1 MSNLIRPQ
9 PNLGKEKSLHAR
21 GALALIFLATGGF
34 SISNLLSPVLAGIPP
49 LSGNSEFFAYSWVYA
64 IRWGAGEPH
73 VFQPHSQLIFPIYAL
88 INHLFAMTTDGA
100 DHILAGWRHISLIW
114 PIVMTVSGLAFLFS
128 TISRRAPIIDA
139 VFSAAAYLLAVP
151 LLLSDHALNSLSYH
165 SLAIPLALGALP
177 LWRSYQ
183 ADRGP
188 PSLAFYVLL
197 GLYTAICALGKPTFL
212 AFAAAFYG
220 MEIVRAVRT
229 RNIWRINLGG
239 LIAIA
244 IYLLWMLAF
253 CRGLDGL
260 IYQLSKTYEFMQ
272 SQSWMYS
279 EARGATPFHFYKGYV
294 IGVMG
299 PLPSLMI
306 AMIVGLV
313 LLCRDRAMI
322 AIGAGAGIASAL
334 FCLYQRPQLHAEAE
348 FMSLLLTI
356 VVAIFRCG
364 DIPERVQR
372 TISSRSI
379 AVGGAASAVVL
390 MICTF
395 AFPPQIRLRG
405 FGDFM
410 NQFDNVVVP
419 SLFEQPQSVR
429 TIALQ
434 IYPTVLWG
442 VADAWCR
449 GSNDIF
455 GSQPYSTL
463 LDQAFGNI
471 TCMHNVENPKIGI
484 ASYNR
489 AMFTKS
495 VQTPLTDAIEELKQ
509 KFPNV
514 VKRFSDCREID
525 FVHEVKV
532 RFEVFECSLRG

>member
-1 MSNLIRPQ
+1 LIGPQ
-9 PNLGKEKSLHAR
+9 PNLWKEESLYVR

-34 SISNLLSPVLAGIPP
+34 SISNLLSPVLAGVPP

-73 VFQPHSQLIFPIYAL
+73 VFQPHSQLIYPIYAL

-100 DHILAGWRHISLIW
+100 DHILAGWRRISLVW
-114 PIVMTVSGLAFLFS
+114 PIAMTVSGLAFLFS
-128 TISRRAPIIDA
+128 TISRQAPIIDA
-139 VFSAAAYLLAVP
+139 AFSASAYLLAVP
-151 LLLSDHALNSLSYH
+151 LFLSDHALNSLSYH

-177 LWRSYQ
+177 LWRSYR
-183 ADRGP
+183 ADRAP
-188 PSLAFYVLL
+188 PSPAFYILL

-212 AFAAAFYG
+212 AFATPLYA
-220 MEIVRAVRT
+220 MEIVRAIRT
-229 RNIWRINLGG
+229 RNIWQIILAG

-244 IYLLWMLAF
+244 VYLLWMLAF
-253 CRGLDGL
+253 GGGLDGL
-260 IYQLSKTYEFMQ
+260 IYQLSRTYEFMR
-272 SQSWMYS
+272 SQSSMYN
-279 EARGATPFHFYKGYV
+279 EAKGTTPFHFYSGYV

-299 PLPSLMI
+299 PLPTLMI
-306 AMIVGLV
+306 AMIVALI

-322 AIGAGAGIASAL
+322 ASGACVGVASAL

-348 FMSLLLTI
+348 FISLLLAI
-356 VVAIFRCG
+356 VVAMFRCAS
-364 DIPERVQR
+364 IPERVQR
-372 TISSRSI
+372 TISGRTI
-379 AVGGAASAVVL
+379 ALGGAASAVVL
-390 MICTF
+390 MVCTF

-419 SLFEQPQSVR
+419 HLFEQPQSVR

-434 IYPTVLWG
+434 IYPTVFWG

-463 LDQAFGNI
+463 LDRAFGNI
-471 TCMHNVENPKIGI
+471 TCMHNVENPNIDI

-495 VQTPLTDAIEELKQ
+495 IQTSLTDAIEELKQ

-514 VKRFSDCREID
+514 VKRFLDCREID
-525 FVHEVKV
+525 VVHEVTV
-532 RFEVFECSLRG
+532 RFEVFECRLRG